1 VNRWYQT
8 ELWHELFDMLLNT
21 GGGLG
26 AVDLA
31 HIRNKFETYLMQ
43 TPAARAEL
51 RTLLRKQAIMIFD
64 MRHSHKR
71 S

>member
-1 VNRWYQT
+1 
-8 ELWHELFDMLLNT
+8 MLLNT

-31 HIRNKFETYLMQ
+31 HIRSKFESYLMQ